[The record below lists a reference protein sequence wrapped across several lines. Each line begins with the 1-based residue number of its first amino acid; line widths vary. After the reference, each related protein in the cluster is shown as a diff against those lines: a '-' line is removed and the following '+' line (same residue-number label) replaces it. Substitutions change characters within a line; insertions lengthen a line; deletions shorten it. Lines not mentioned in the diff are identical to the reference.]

1 MLPHIIAETAN
12 THLEGTMNKSEE
24 HTYDARELYN
34 AIVNFANLNGESDPD
49 TLKRYTTATFRTAA
63 KLLEQLEKQGT

>member
-1 MLPHIIAETAN
+1 
-12 THLEGTMNKSEE
+12 MNKSEE